1 MFLSM
6 AGTLEPVNSHAAPSR
21 FMHANLANVIV
32 HFNGYIEHRQAAESV
47 FHQAR
52 RPAY

>member
-6 AGTLEPVNSHAAPSR
+6 TGTLDPINAREVPSHL
-21 FMHANLANVIV
+21 MHANMANVIV
-32 HFNGYIEHRQAAESV
+32 HFNGYIEYRQADESAS
-47 FHQAR
+47 HQAR